1 MPEVKEEKLQSQ
13 PQPPP
18 QPQLQ
23 SQPPPQPQP
32 QRPPPLLQQQQP
44 PKSHFGAVEETFRIV
59 KDSLSD
65 EVVKATQAVYQFE
78 LSGENCV

>member
-32 QRPPPLLQQQQP
+32 QPQPQRPPKP
-44 PKSHFGAVEETFRIV
+44 HFGAVEETFRIV